1 MVAFHAPIHPQAV
14 PIPGKSRPVV
24 HSTPDQR
31 IAATLVTGFLGSGKT
46 TLINAV
52 LKNPRFAK
60 TLVIVNEF
68 GEIGLDHL
76 LIEGGQDQVI
86 LMDSGCLCCQMNGSL
101 RDTLIDVF
109 MRACAQKIPCFDRVI
124 IETSGLANPVPLI
137 SILVADSAVTPRYRL
152 DLVLTVVDA
161 LNGQHALSTYD
172 EAVRQVAVA
181 DRIVLT
187 KTDLAGPQATDAV
200 CARLSGINGQ
210 SPVTAWRGG
219 QDCLEQFAVV
229 ESGPAHENR
238 PTAESL
244 ADHAVDIT
252 DKARFSALTTPS
264 GASRLNHGP
273 LFGNIKGYAFS
284 MAGNA
289 AWPAYA
295 AWSAAMTATFG
306 HRLLRCKGIL
316 SIGQPEQFWVI
327 QAVQGFFVPPVRFV
341 PGQGSAPEQ
350 RHPRQFMQCIC
361 DRILREEIEGLLSL
375 LGLSI
380 TTNGFRG

>member
-1 MVAFHAPIHPQAV
+1 MVAIDAPIHPQVV

-24 HSTPDQR
+24 PSMPDQR

-109 MRACAQKIPCFDRVI
+109 MRASTQKIPYFDRVI
-124 IETSGLANPVPLI
+124 IETSGLANPGPLI
-137 SILVADSAVTPRYRL
+137 SILMADSAVTPRFRL

-161 LNGQHALSTYD
+161 LNGQHVLSTYD

-181 DRIVLT
+181 DRIVLS
-187 KTDLAGPQATDAV
+187 KTDLTGPQATGAIRS
-200 CARLSGINGQ
+200 RLAEINGQ
-210 SPVTAWRGG
+210 SPVTEWQPG
-219 QDCLEQFAVV
+219 QDSLEHFAVI
-229 ESGPAHENR
+229 EPGPDGENR
-238 PTAESL
+238 PRVESL
-244 ADHAVDIT
+244 ADHAADLT
-252 DKARFSALTTPS
+252 DKAPLPGLTTRS
-264 GASRLNHGP
+264 GTSLLNHGP

-284 MAGNA
+284 LAGNA
-289 AWPAYA
+289 AWAAYA
-295 AWSAAMTATFG
+295 AWSSAMTATFG

>member
-1 MVAFHAPIHPQAV
+1 MP
-14 PIPGKSRPVV
+14 
-24 HSTPDQR
+24 STPDQR

-109 MRACAQKIPCFDRVI
+109 MRASAQKIPCFDRVI

-161 LNGQHALSTYD
+161 LNGQHALATYD

-181 DRIVLT
+181 DRIVLS
-187 KTDLAGPQATDAV
+187 KTDLAGPQATDAIG
-200 CARLSGINGQ
+200 ARLSEINDQ
-210 SPVTAWRGG
+210 SAVTAWQPD
-219 QDCLEQFAVV
+219 QDPLEHFAVA
-229 ESGPAHENR
+229 EPGPVGKNQTR
-238 PTAESL
+238 VESL
-244 ADHAVDIT
+244 ADRAVDMT
-252 DKARFSALTTPS
+252 DKASLPGSTTRS
-264 GASRLNHGP
+264 GATLLNHGP
-273 LFGNIKGYAFS
+273 LFGNIRGYAFTL
-284 MAGNA
+284 AGNA
-289 AWPAYA
+289 AWAAYA
-295 AWSAAMTATFG
+295 AWSSAMTMTFG
-306 HRLLRCKGIL
+306 PRLLRCKGIL
-316 SIGQPEQFWVI
+316 SIGQPDHFWVI
-327 QAVQGFFVPPVRFV
+327 QAVQGFFVSPVRFV
-341 PGQGSAPEQ
+341 PGQGDAVLQ
-350 RHPRQFMQCIC
+350 RPSRQFMQCIC
-361 DRILREEIEGLLSL
+361 DRILREEIEGLFSL
-375 LGLSI
+375 LGLSV

>member
-109 MRACAQKIPCFDRVI
+109 MRASAQRIPFFDRVI
-124 IETSGLANPVPLI
+124 IETSGLANPMPLI

-161 LNGQHALSTYD
+161 LNGQHVLTTYD

-187 KTDLAGPQATDAV
+187 KTDLAGPQATDAI
-200 CARLSGINGQ
+200 CARLCAINEQ
-210 SPVTAWRGG
+210 SPIAAWQPS
-219 QDCLEQFAVV
+219 QDPLGHFAVV
-229 ESGPAHENR
+229 EPGPAREDR
-238 PTAESL
+238 LRVESL
-244 ADHAVDIT
+244 AAHAAGMT
-252 DKARFSALTTPS
+252 DKAPLPRLTTPS
-264 GASRLNHGP
+264 DAPLLNHGP
-273 LFGNIKGYAFS
+273 LFGNIRGYAIS

-289 AWPAYA
+289 AWAAYA
-295 AWSAAMTATFG
+295 AWSSAMTTTFG
-306 HRLLRCKGIL
+306 HRLLRCKGML
-316 SIGQPEQFWVI
+316 SVGQPDHFWVI
-327 QAVQGFFVPPVRFV
+327 QAVQGFFVPPVRFM
-341 PGQGSAPEQ
+341 PGQGEAAGQ
-350 RHPRQFMQCIC
+350 RPPRQFMQCIG
-361 DRILREEIEGLLSL
+361 DRILREEFEALFPL

>member
-1 MVAFHAPIHPQAV
+1 MP
-14 PIPGKSRPVV
+14 
-24 HSTPDQR
+24 STSDQR

-76 LIEGGQDQVI
+76 LIEGGRDQVI
-86 LMDSGCLCCQMNGSL
+86 LMDSGCLCCQLNGSL

-109 MRACAQKIPCFDRVI
+109 MRASAQKIPSFDRVI

-137 SILVADSAVTPRYRL
+137 SIMMADSAVTPRFRL

-161 LNGQHALSTYD
+161 LNGQHVLSTYD

-181 DRIVLT
+181 DRIVLS
-187 KTDLAGPQATDAV
+187 KTDLTGRQATGAIR
-200 CARLSGINGQ
+200 ARLAQINGQ
-210 SPVTAWRGG
+210 SPVTEWQPG
-219 QDCLEQFAVV
+219 QDPLEHFAVV
-229 ESGPAHENR
+229 EPGPVAQAR
-238 PTAESL
+238 PRVESL
-244 ADHAVDIT
+244 ADHAVDMS
-252 DKARFSALTTPS
+252 DKAPSRGLTTPS
-264 GASRLNHGP
+264 ATNLLNHGP
-273 LFGNIKGYAFS
+273 LFGNIRGYAFS
-284 MAGNA
+284 LAGNA
-289 AWPAYA
+289 AWAAYA
-295 AWSAAMTATFG
+295 AWNSAMTTTFG

-316 SIGQPEQFWVI
+316 SIGQPDHLWVI

-341 PGQGSAPEQ
+341 PGQGAAALQ
-350 RHPRQFMQCIC
+350 RPSRQFMQCIC

-380 TTNGFRG
+380 TTHGFRG